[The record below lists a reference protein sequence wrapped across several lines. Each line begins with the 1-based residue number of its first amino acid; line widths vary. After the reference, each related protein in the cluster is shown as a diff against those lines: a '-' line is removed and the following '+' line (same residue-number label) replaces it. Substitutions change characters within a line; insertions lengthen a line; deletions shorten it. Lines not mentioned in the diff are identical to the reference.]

1 MRKALQV
8 QSVRVMNGRRL
19 EQNGQIARTHA
30 PVSHHGA
37 VKWDVACVTRLFRSL
52 FIGQLAAA
60 KSDSPKKNDQMNV
73 VAVPGKKKVGNAI
86 RNP

>member
-60 KSDSPKKNDQMNV
+60 KSDSPPQKKTTE
-73 VAVPGKKKVGNAI
+73 
-86 RNP
+86 